1 MPYIGT
7 KHRSDNDLLVTAK
20 VHGPTLRF
28 MFDPKDVLKEI
39 KRITESEEK
48 PDPKRLAIVIVDR
61 VADLV
66 EHDPNA
72 IWLECEVLGADGIL
86 YSDTVVLKE

>member
-1 MPYIGT
+1 MPFIGT
-7 KHRSDNDLLVTAK
+7 RHRSDNNLLVTTK

-28 MFDPKDVLKEI
+28 MFDPKDVLKEV
-39 KRITESEEK
+39 KRLTGEEEA
-48 PDPKRLAIVIVDR
+48 PDPKRLAITIVDR